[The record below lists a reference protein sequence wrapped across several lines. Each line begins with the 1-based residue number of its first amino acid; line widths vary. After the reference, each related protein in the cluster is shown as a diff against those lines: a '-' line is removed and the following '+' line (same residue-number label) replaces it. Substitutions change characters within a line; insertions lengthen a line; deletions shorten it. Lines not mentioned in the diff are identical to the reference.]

1 MDELLQ
7 AGLYNPFN
15 GGGYLGRLDSD
26 GDPTAWGDW
35 TPGAPESIMDLARI
49 DVIRNNGR
57 TLQTFDF
64 KLSRPDLFSLPGGDV
79 SALIGFEW
87 RGDSFFD
94 DRDDNLDGTNVYV
107 RRASNG
113 NLSSNPSYTY
123 PYISNVVGSSPTPDN
138 NGDRTV
144 NSVFVELGVPVVG
157 PEMNVPLVHN
167 FA

>member
-1 MDELLQ
+1 MPQKASWILLELM
-7 AGLYNPFN
+7 
-15 GGGYLGRLDSD
+15 S
-26 GDPTAWGDW
+26 
-35 TPGAPESIMDLARI
+35 
-49 DVIRNNGR
+49 RNNGR

-113 NLSSNPSYTY
+113 RLSSNPSYTY

-144 NSVFVELGVPVVG
+144 NSVFVELY
-157 PEMNVPLVHN
+157 LSL
-167 FA
+167 AQK